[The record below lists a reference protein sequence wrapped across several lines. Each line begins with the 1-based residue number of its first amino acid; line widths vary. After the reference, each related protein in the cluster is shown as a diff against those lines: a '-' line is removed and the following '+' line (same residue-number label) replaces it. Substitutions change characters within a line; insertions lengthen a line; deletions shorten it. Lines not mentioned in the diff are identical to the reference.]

1 MIGQYNDLLQIGME
15 TIKSYDTL
23 TLVLQA
29 YMHIAHTYSVLLHPG
44 WSLMSI
50 SSLMQVGATLDTI
63 EQTVEEQHL
72 DALYPDKYVLSDF
85 RQQLSIS
92 VCS

>member
-1 MIGQYNDLLQIGME
+1 
-15 TIKSYDTL
+15 
-23 TLVLQA
+23 
-29 YMHIAHTYSVLLHPG
+29 
-44 WSLMSI
+44 
-50 SSLMQVGATLDTI
+50 MQVGATLDTI
-63 EQTVEEQHL
+63 EQIVEEQHL